1 MTHLQWDNKLP
12 LKHLLI
18 LLFIAIAYGSA
29 FPVTKLALND
39 SVPPI
44 LMASLRMGIV
54 LIILIPYWK
63 FKIPEKKYLPSLV
76 AFSVSMGVMVYVFM
90 TLSLFY
96 SSIISPVIVGSQLAI
111 PFGVL
116 LSALMIGENIS
127 LKKWILIF
135 CAFFGIVII
144 FFDPELANNYLG
156 IFYAGLMALFFGL
169 AQVYSRQL
177 KSLDVSLTNAF
188 TGLFGF
194 IILMILSYFIEG
206 DVISNIKSI
215 TINSW
220 VFIFYQAVVVSLGA
234 HLLMFYLYK
243 FYTVGQIFPSYSL
256 FPIFGIGLSFLIFG
270 EVPTFLFAVGS
281 IIVLTSVFLLHKTR

>member
-1 MTHLQWDNKLP
+1 MP

-18 LLFIAIAYGSA
+18 LLFIAFAYGSA
-29 FPVTKLALND
+29 FPITKLALND

-54 LIILIPYWK
+54 LIILIPFWR
-63 FKIPEKKYLPSLV
+63 FKIPNKKYLPSLI
-76 AFSVSMGVMVYVFM
+76 AFSISMGVLVYVFM
-90 TLSLFY
+90 TLSLY
-96 SSIISPVIVGSQLAI
+96 HSSIISPVIVGSQLSI

-116 LSALMIGENIS
+116 LSGLRLGEKIS
-127 LKKWILIF
+127 QKKWVLVF

-144 FFDPELANNYLG
+144 FFDPELANNFLG
-156 IFYAGLMALFFGL
+156 LFYAGLMALFFGL

-194 IILMILSYFIEG
+194 IILLILSYFVEG
-206 DVISNIKSI
+206 DTVLNIKSI
-215 TINSW
+215 SNNTWAYIS
-220 VFIFYQAVVVSLGA
+220 YQAIIVSLGA

-270 EVPTFLFAVGS
+270 EIPTLLFLIGS

>member
-1 MTHLQWDNKLP
+1 LP

-29 FPVTKLALND
+29 FPITKLALND

-54 LIILIPYWK
+54 LILLIPFWK
-63 FKIPEKKYLPSLV
+63 FRIPEKKYMPSLI
-76 AFSVSMGVMVYVFM
+76 AFSFSMGVMVYVFM
-90 TLSLFY
+90 TLSLYY

-116 LSALMIGENIS
+116 ASSIMLNENIS
-127 LKKWILIF
+127 SKKWILVF
-135 CAFFGIVII
+135 TSFVGILII
-144 FFDPELANNYLG
+144 FFDPKLANNFLG
-156 IFYAGLMALFFGL
+156 LFYAALMALSFGL

-177 KSLDVSLTNAF
+177 KDLDVSLTNAF

-194 IILMILSYFIEG
+194 IILLILSFFIEG
-206 DVISNIKSI
+206 DAITNIKL
-215 TINSW
+215 ININTW
-220 VFIFYQAVVVSLGA
+220 LLIFYQAIVVSLGA

-256 FPIFGIGLSFLIFG
+256 FPIFGIGLTFLIFG
-270 EVPTFLFAVGS
+270 EIPTILFVIGS
-281 IIVLTSVFLLHKTR
+281 IIVLGSVYLLHKIR

>member
-1 MTHLQWDNKLP
+1 MP

-18 LLFIAIAYGSA
+18 LLFIAFAYGSA
-29 FPVTKLALND
+29 FPITKLALND

-54 LIILIPYWK
+54 LIILIPFWR
-63 FKIPEKKYLPSLV
+63 FKIPNKKYLPSLI
-76 AFSVSMGVMVYVFM
+76 AFSISMGVLVYVFM
-90 TLSLFY
+90 TLSLY
-96 SSIISPVIVGSQLAI
+96 HSSIISPVIVGSQLAI

-116 LSALMIGENIS
+116 LSGLMLGEKIS
-127 LKKWILIF
+127 QKKWVLVF

-144 FFDPELANNYLG
+144 FFDPELANNFLG
-156 IFYAGLMALFFGL
+156 LFYAGLMALFFGL

-194 IILMILSYFIEG
+194 IILLILSYYVEG
-206 DVISNIKSI
+206 DIVVNIKSI
-215 TINSW
+215 SQNTWTYIS
-220 VFIFYQAVVVSLGA
+220 YQAIIVSLGA

-270 EVPTFLFAVGS
+270 EIPTLLFLIGS

>member
-1 MTHLQWDNKLP
+1 MTHLQWDNSLP

-29 FPVTKLALND
+29 FPVTKLALNN

-54 LIILIPYWK
+54 LIILIPYWR
-63 FKIPEKKYLPSLV
+63 FKIPEKKYLTSLI
-76 AFSVSMGVMVYVFM
+76 AFSISMGVMVYVFM
-90 TLSLFY
+90 TLSLY
-96 SSIISPVIVGSQLAI
+96 HSSIISPVIVGSQLAI

-116 LSALMIGENIS
+116 LSAVMLGENIS
-127 LKKWILIF
+127 FKKWILIF

-144 FFDPELANNYLG
+144 FFDPELANNFLG
-156 IFYAGLMALFFGL
+156 LFYAGLMALFFGL
-169 AQVYSRQL
+169 AQVYSRRL
-177 KSLDVSLTNAF
+177 KSLNVSLTNAF

-206 DVISNIKSI
+206 HTISNIKSI
-215 TINSW
+215 NINTW

-270 EVPTFLFAVGS
+270 EIPTFLFLIGS
-281 IIVLTSVFLLHKTR
+281 AIVLTSVFLLHKTS

>member
-1 MTHLQWDNKLP
+1 MP

-29 FPVTKLALND
+29 FPITKLALND

-54 LIILIPYWK
+54 LILLIPFWK
-63 FKIPEKKYLPSLV
+63 FRIPEKKYMSSLI
-76 AFSVSMGVMVYVFM
+76 AFSISMGVMVYVFM
-90 TLSLFY
+90 TLSLYY

-116 LSALMIGENIS
+116 ASSIMLNENIS
-127 LKKWILIF
+127 SKKWILIF
-135 CAFFGIVII
+135 TSFVGILII
-144 FFDPELANNYLG
+144 FFDPKLANNFLG
-156 IFYAGLMALFFGL
+156 LFYAALMALFFGL
-169 AQVYSRQL
+169 AQVYSRRL
-177 KSLDVSLTNAF
+177 KDLDVSLTNAF

-194 IILMILSYFIEG
+194 IILLILSFFIEG
-206 DVISNIKSI
+206 DAITNIKSI
-215 TINSW
+215 NINTW
-220 VFIFYQAVVVSLGA
+220 LLIFYQAVVVSLGA

-256 FPIFGIGLSFLIFG
+256 FPIFGIGLTFLIFR
-270 EVPTFLFAVGS
+270 EVPTFLFLVGG
-281 IIVLTSVFLLHKTR
+281 IIVLGSVYLLHKIR

>member
-1 MTHLQWDNKLP
+1 MTHLRWDNSLP

-18 LLFIAIAYGSA
+18 LLFIAVAYGSA
-29 FPVTKLALND
+29 FPVTKLALNN

-54 LIILIPYWK
+54 LIILIPYWR
-63 FKIPEKKYLPSLV
+63 FKIPEKKYLASLI
-76 AFSVSMGVMVYVFM
+76 AFSISMGVMVYVFM
-90 TLSLFY
+90 TLSLY
-96 SSIISPVIVGSQLAI
+96 HSSIISPVIVGSQLAI

-116 LSALMIGENIS
+116 LSAVMLGENIS
-127 LKKWILIF
+127 FKKWILIF

-144 FFDPELANNYLG
+144 FFDPELANNFLG
-156 IFYAGLMALFFGL
+156 HT
-169 AQVYSRQL
+169 V
-177 KSLDVSLTNAF
+177 
-188 TGLFGF
+188 
-194 IILMILSYFIEG
+194 
-206 DVISNIKSI
+206 SNIKSI
-215 TINSW
+215 NINTW

-270 EVPTFLFAVGS
+270 EIPTFLFLIGS
-281 IIVLTSVFLLHKTR
+281 AIVLTSVFLLHKTS

>member
-1 MTHLQWDNKLP
+1 MP

-18 LLFIAIAYGSA
+18 LFFIAFAYGSA
-29 FPVTKLALND
+29 FPITKLALND

-44 LMASLRMGIV
+44 LMSSLRMGIV
-54 LIILIPYWK
+54 LILLIPFWR
-63 FKIPEKKYLPSLV
+63 FKIPNKKYLPSLL
-76 AFSVSMGVMVYVFM
+76 AFSISMGVMVYVFM
-90 TLSLFY
+90 TLSLY
-96 SSIISPVIVGSQLAI
+96 HSSIISPVIVGSQLAI

-116 LSALMIGENIS
+116 LSGIMLGEYIS
-127 LKKWILIF
+127 IKRWILIF

-144 FFDPELANNYLG
+144 FFDPELANNFLG
-156 IFYAGLMALFFGL
+156 LFYACLMALFFGL

-177 KSLDVSLTNAF
+177 KSLDVSLTNSF

-194 IILMILSYFIEG
+194 IILLVLSHFIEG
-206 DVISNIKSI
+206 NTVSNIKLISTHTWAYI
-215 TINSW
+215 S
-220 VFIFYQAVVVSLGA
+220 YQAIIVSLGA

-270 EVPTFLFAVGS
+270 EVPTFLFLIGS

>member
-1 MTHLQWDNKLP
+1 MP

-54 LIILIPYWK
+54 LILLIPFWK
-63 FKIPEKKYLPSLV
+63 FKVPKKKYIPSLIT
-76 AFSVSMGVMVYVFM
+76 FSISMGVMVYVFM
-90 TLSLFY
+90 TLSLY
-96 SSIISPVIVGSQLAI
+96 HSSIISPVIVGSQLAI

-116 LSALMIGENIS
+116 ASSIMLNENIS
-127 LKKWILIF
+127 SKKWILIF
-135 CAFFGIVII
+135 TSFIGILII
-144 FFDPELANNYLG
+144 FFDPKLANNFLG
-156 IFYAGLMALFFGL
+156 LFYAGLMALSFGL

-177 KSLDVSLTNAF
+177 KDLDVSLTNAF

-194 IILMILSYFIEG
+194 TILLFISYFIEG
-206 DVISNIKSI
+206 DTYLNIASI
-215 TINSW
+215 TFNSW
-220 VFIFYQAVVVSLGA
+220 ILICYQAIVVSLGA

-256 FPIFGIGLSFLIFG
+256 FPIFGIGLSFLVFG
-270 EVPTFLFAVGS
+270 EVPTFLFLIGS
-281 IIVLTSVFLLHKTR
+281 IIVLTSVFLLHKTK

>member
-1 MTHLQWDNKLP
+1 MP

-29 FPVTKLALND
+29 FPITKLALND

-54 LIILIPYWK
+54 LILLIPFWK
-63 FKIPEKKYLPSLV
+63 FRIPEKKYMPSLI
-76 AFSVSMGVMVYVFM
+76 AFSFSMGVMVYVFM
-90 TLSLFY
+90 TLSLYY

-116 LSALMIGENIS
+116 ASSIMLNENIS
-127 LKKWILIF
+127 SKKWILVF
-135 CAFFGIVII
+135 TSFVGILII
-144 FFDPELANNYLG
+144 FFDPKLANNFLG
-156 IFYAGLMALFFGL
+156 LFYAALMALSFGL

-177 KSLDVSLTNAF
+177 KDLDVSLTNAF

-194 IILMILSYFIEG
+194 IILLILSFFIEG
-206 DVISNIKSI
+206 DAITNIKL
-215 TINSW
+215 ININTW
-220 VFIFYQAVVVSLGA
+220 LLIFYQAVVVSLGA

-256 FPIFGIGLSFLIFG
+256 FPIFGIGLTFLIFG
-270 EVPTFLFAVGS
+270 EVPTLLFLIGG
-281 IIVLTSVFLLHKTR
+281 IIVRSSVYLLHKIR

>member
-1 MTHLQWDNKLP
+1 LP

-29 FPVTKLALND
+29 FPITKLALND

-54 LIILIPYWK
+54 LVILIPYWR

-76 AFSVSMGVMVYVFM
+76 AFSISMGVLVYIFM
-90 TLSLFY
+90 TLSLY
-96 SSIISPVIVGSQLAI
+96 HSSIISPVIVGSQLAI

-116 LSALMIGENIS
+116 LSALILRENIS
-127 LKKWILIF
+127 FKKWILIF
-135 CAFFGIVII
+135 CSFFGILII
-144 FFDPELANNYLG
+144 FFDPELANNFIGL
-156 IFYAGLMALFFGL
+156 FYASLMALFFGL

-177 KSLDVSLTNAF
+177 KDLDISLTNAF

-194 IILMILSYFIEG
+194 IILLILSFFIEG
-206 DVISNIKSI
+206 ETITNIKSI
-215 TINSW
+215 NMNTWIL
-220 VFIFYQAVVVSLGA
+220 IFYQAIVVSLGA

-256 FPIFGIGLSFLIFG
+256 FPIFGMGLTYLIFG
-270 EVPTFLFAVGS
+270 EVPTILFLIGG
-281 IIVLTSVFLLHKTR
+281 IIVISSVFLLHKIR

>member
-1 MTHLQWDNKLP
+1 MP

-29 FPVTKLALND
+29 FPITKLALND

-54 LIILIPYWK
+54 LILLIPFWK
-63 FKIPEKKYLPSLV
+63 FRIPEKKYMPSLI
-76 AFSVSMGVMVYVFM
+76 AFSFSMGVMVYVFM
-90 TLSLFY
+90 TLSLYY

-116 LSALMIGENIS
+116 ASSIMLNENIS
-127 LKKWILIF
+127 SKKWILIF
-135 CAFFGIVII
+135 TSFVGILII
-144 FFDPELANNYLG
+144 FFDPKLANNFLG
-156 IFYAGLMALFFGL
+156 LFYAALMALSFGL

-177 KSLDVSLTNAF
+177 KNLDVSLTNAF

-194 IILMILSYFIEG
+194 IILLILSFFIEG
-206 DVISNIKSI
+206 DAITNIKSI
-215 TINSW
+215 NINTW
-220 VFIFYQAVVVSLGA
+220 LLIFYQAVVVSLGA

-256 FPIFGIGLSFLIFG
+256 FPIFGIGL
-270 EVPTFLFAVGS
+270 TFFNIWRSSNTFIPYWWYNCARFSLF
-281 IIVLTSVFLLHKTR
+281 TS

>member
-1 MTHLQWDNKLP
+1 MP

-18 LLFIAIAYGSA
+18 LLFIAFAYGSA
-29 FPVTKLALND
+29 FPITKLALND

-54 LIILIPYWK
+54 LIILIPFWR
-63 FKIPEKKYLPSLV
+63 FKIPNKKYLPSLI
-76 AFSVSMGVMVYVFM
+76 AFSISMGVLVYVFM
-90 TLSLFY
+90 TLSLY
-96 SSIISPVIVGSQLAI
+96 HSSIISPVIVGSQLAI

-116 LSALMIGENIS
+116 LSGLMLGEKIS
-127 LKKWILIF
+127 QKKWVLVF

-144 FFDPELANNYLG
+144 FFDPELANNLIG
-156 IFYAGLMALFFGL
+156 LFYAGLMALFFGL

-194 IILMILSYFIEG
+194 IILLILSYFVEG
-206 DVISNIKSI
+206 DTILKIKSI
-215 TINSW
+215 SNNTWAYIS
-220 VFIFYQAVVVSLGA
+220 YQAIIVSLGA

-270 EVPTFLFAVGS
+270 EIPTLLFLIGS